1 MIQRQGEGL
10 TSFNGNK
17 CANFCGEKSTMK
29 LSDVFIFREKA
40 RKLKIKFRPPSRP
53 RPQI

>member
-17 CANFCGEKSTMK
+17 CANFCGKKKYNEAFRRVYFQRKGEKT
-29 LSDVFIFREKA
+29 
-40 RKLKIKFRPPSRP
+40 
-53 RPQI
+53 